1 MRELSV
7 SRHVTREGSP
17 RRQRDGSSQFI
28 YAQEEDI
35 LQLFTRVNRMFIE
48 SAITFLLMVY
58 HRKFLHSI
66 LLTSLLTISSGWSNE
81 DAKRLFDDLM
91 LQSAPT
97 TGNKPTRS
105 CECSAKV
112 APVADHRR
120 ARVGSNYDNFR
131 LAQTI
136 VPDIVLIN
144 NAKGTFNITIDT
156 KATLHP
162 NGCVVWEPPAIYKSL
177 CQFGSWTYPSGLLH
191 LSLMDAVNETQM
203 EVINERG
210 ELELLTV
217 VEEGIDLDDYYPSVE
232 WDIMSTQATKRNK
245 HFFASKNGIYEEM
258 DFDLALRRKPLFY
271 TVNLVFPCVGISFL
285 TVLVFYL
292 PSESGEKVSLSINIL
307 VALTMFFLLL
317 IEIIPA
323 NSTTL
328 PFVGKYLLFT
338 MILVTLSVLI
348 TVVSL
353 QFHFRKPTTHQM
365 GKTVRRLF
373 LDLFPRLLCM
383 RRPLFMRRRAI
394 DRASERALLRYYDRK
409 FTQNS
414 PISSS
419 AERQRQQ
426 QMEKLAKRAKSGDA
440 GQQQLNEKLANLYNS
455 PKALKSFEN
464 LCFIAEL
471 LRKKDRDT
479 KQDQEWKFVAMVFDR
494 LFLIVFSFACL
505 FGTCWILIQAP
516 TFYDTRQP
524 KQPMTSL

>member
-1 MRELSV
+1 MTLSWYPNQNL
-7 SRHVTREGSP
+7 S
-17 RRQRDGSSQFI
+17 
-28 YAQEEDI
+28 
-35 LQLFTRVNRMFIE
+35 IE
-48 SAITFLLMVY
+48 SAITFLLMVD
-58 HRKFLHSI
+58 HQKFLHSI

-91 LQSAPT
+91 ISY
-97 TGNKPTRS
+97 NR
-105 CECSAKV
+105 
-112 APVADHRR
+112 HRR
-120 ARVGSNYDNFR
+120 PATSPHEAVNVQLR
-131 LAQTI
+131 LRLSQIIDVHELDQIMTI
-136 VPDIVLIN
+136 SVWLKQSWTDRKLAWDPADYGGVSVLYVPYEMIWVPDIVLIN

-177 CQFGSWTYPSGLLH
+177 CQIDIQWFPFDEQICLLKFGSWTYPSGLLH

-409 FTQNS
+409 FTRNS
-414 PISSS
+414 QISPS

-426 QMEKLAKRAKSGDA
+426 QMEKLAKRAKSGDV
-440 GQQQLNEKLANLYNS
+440 GQQQLNEKLANLTFAQKGS
-455 PKALKSFEN
+455 GHKARSGMEV
-464 LCFIAEL
+464 CG
-471 LRKKDRDT
+471 DG
-479 KQDQEWKFVAMVFDR
+479 V
-494 LFLIVFSFACL
+494 
-505 FGTCWILIQAP
+505 
-516 TFYDTRQP
+516 
-524 KQPMTSL
+524 

>member
-1 MRELSV
+1 
-7 SRHVTREGSP
+7 
-17 RRQRDGSSQFI
+17 
-28 YAQEEDI
+28 
-35 LQLFTRVNRMFIE
+35 MFVHKCLCYV
-48 SAITFLLMVY
+48 F
-58 HRKFLHSI
+58 
-66 LLTSLLTISSGWSNE
+66 LTSFLTINSSGWSNE

-91 LQSAPT
+91 ISY
-97 TGNKPTRS
+97 NR
-105 CECSAKV
+105 
-112 APVADHRR
+112 HRR
-120 ARVGSNYDNFR
+120 PAASPHEAVDVQLR
-131 LAQTI
+131 LRLSQIIDVHELDQIMTI
-136 VPDIVLIN
+136 SVWLKQSWTDRKLAWDPDDYGGVSVLYVPYEMIWVPDIVLIN

-162 NGCVVWEPPAIYKSL
+162 NGRVVWEPPAIYKSL
-177 CQFGSWTYPSGLLH
+177 CQIDIQWFPFDEQNCLLKFGSWTYPSGLLH

-203 EVINERG
+203 EVTNERG
-210 ELELLTV
+210 ELEQLAL
-217 VEEGIDLDDYYPSVE
+217 VEDGIDLDDYYPSVE
-232 WDIMSTQATKRNK
+232 WDIMSTQATKRSK
-245 HFFASKNGIYEEM
+245 HFFGSKNGIYEEI
-258 DFDLALRRKPLFY
+258 DFNLALRRKPLFY

-373 LDLFPRLLCM
+373 LNILPRLLCM
-383 RRPLFMRRRAI
+383 RRPLFMRRRAV
-394 DRASERALLRYYDRK
+394 DRTSERAKLRYYDRK
-409 FTQNS
+409 FGQCS
-414 PISSS
+414 PISGSS

-426 QMEKLAKRAKSGDA
+426 QHGKLANRANAKSADA
-440 GQQQLNEKLANLYNS
+440 ELLNEKLAKLYSS
-455 PKALKSFEN
+455 PQAIKSFEN
-464 LCFIAEL
+464 LCFIAAL
-471 LRKKDRDT
+471 LRKKDMDT

-494 LFLIVFSFACL
+494 LFLIIFSFACL
-505 FGTCWILIQAP
+505 FGTCWILFQAP

-524 KQPMTSL
+524 KQPMMSL